1 MQEIKSVF
9 GKNVQKYRKLLK
21 LTQEEL
27 AEKIDVS
34 QTFLANIERG
44 KRGASMETIELLAK
58 SLSIPYTAL
67 FETEKEEPVS
77 TINKK
82 VFYYDLEESLRD
94 SIETAVHE
102 CIKKNLNSSK

>member
-1 MQEIKSVF
+1 MSNILILYAGNKKCVW
-9 GKNVQKYRKLLK
+9 KLLK

-27 AEKIDVS
+27 AERIDVS
-34 QTFLANIERG
+34 QTFLANIEHG

-77 TINKK
+77 AINKK
-82 VFYYDLEESLRD
+82 VFYYDLEESLKD

>member
-1 MQEIKSVF
+1 MF

-82 VFYYDLEESLRD
+82 VFYYNLEESLRD
-94 SIETAVHE
+94 SI
-102 CIKKNLNSSK
+102 

>member
-1 MQEIKSVF
+1 MF

-67 FETEKEEPVS
+67 FETEKEPVS

-82 VFYYDLEESLRD
+82 VFYYNLEESLRD

>member
-1 MQEIKSVF
+1 MF

-58 SLSIPYTAL
+58 SLSIPAL

-82 VFYYDLEESLRD
+82 VFYYNLEESLRD